1 LTTSE
6 TGATD
11 RPLSARS
18 GMTMNTMLTGAHT
31 QFSSKTKEEM
41 KEVEQIMKKINDK
54 KSKLVDF
61 LKYDSSLGRDQ

>member
-1 LTTSE
+1 
-6 TGATD
+6 
-11 RPLSARS
+11 
-18 GMTMNTMLTGAHT
+18 MNTMLTGAHT

-41 KEVEQIMKKINDK
+41 KEVEQIMKKMNDK